1 MAFHLSRLRQDG
13 FSLLSD
19 TSILMVHGRSIRRRV
34 FWRVFFSLSGASVI
48 SLALLYVSTYLQW
61 GVLALM
67 GAILL
72 FWALLAL
79 LAGQRL
85 THLSRTFAETIQ
97 SRSLQKAD
105 EEAIRQRGTL
115 YEEPAVEWQKA
126 LGSLENAFL
135 DKQAEASQLYT
146 TLAELIRM
154 IAKAIDE
161 RTNYLRGHSERVAA
175 YSADIARELGIGSEE
190 VERIRLAALLH
201 DIGTL
206 GIEDSIVRKEAPLT
220 PEEFEIVKA
229 HTVKG
234 ASILRPIEALAD
246 LIPGVELHHESLDGQ
261 GYPYGLRGEQ
271 IPMMARIIA
280 VADSFDAMTTSRP
293 YQAAMDPEYVLEVL
307 NRLAVKR
314 YDPSAVTALTALVR
328 RGKIVVKSPRPPV
341 SFPQQRVLSE
351 IF

>member
-1 MAFHLSRLRQDG
+1 MNFPIQRDA
-13 FSLLSD
+13 
-19 TSILMVHGRSIRRRV
+19 SIFMVHGRSIRRRV
-34 FWRVFFSLSGASVI
+34 FWRVFFSLSGASLI
-48 SLALLYVSTYLQW
+48 SLVLLYVSAHLQW
-61 GVLALM
+61 DVLALM

-72 FWALLAL
+72 FWAALAL
-79 LAGQRL
+79 FIGRRVTDQS
-85 THLSRTFAETIQ
+85 HSFAETIQ
-97 SRSLQKAD
+97 SRSLLKA
-105 EEAIRQRGTL
+105 ETEAIRLRGTL
-115 YEEPAVEWQKA
+115 YEESAAEWKKA
-126 LGSLENAFL
+126 LRSLENAYAE
-135 DKQAEASQLYT
+135 KQVEASQMYT
-146 TLAELIRM
+146 TLAEFIRM
-154 IAKAIDE
+154 IAKAVDE
-161 RTNYLRGHSERVAA
+161 RTSYLRGHSDRVAA
-175 YSADIARELGIGSEE
+175 YAADIAHELGIGSEE

-206 GIEDSIVRKEAPLT
+206 GIEDAIVRKEAPLT

-314 YDPSAVTALTALVR
+314 YDPSAVTALIALVR
-328 RGKIVVKSPRPPV
+328 RG
-341 SFPQQRVLSE
+341 
-351 IF
+351 